1 MCYQCNSHSFFNR
14 KQNTFDN
21 VINILVSN
29 HLLCIFLFKKE
40 KKENMNEKNKH
51 VEKSSK
57 LGGVAWMQ
65 GRRSPHKKYNI
76 QIPIKLTENPIFLL
90 LLLYIFGHCVLDRL
104 KVGLVLT
111 GRSTVLSFDLTWFS
125 CLSFDRLRV
134 FGLHGIY
141 FIC

>member
-1 MCYQCNSHSFFNR
+1 M
-14 KQNTFDN
+14 KK
-21 VINILVSN
+21 INML
-29 HLLCIFLFKKE
+29 KKVVNWE
-40 KKENMNEKNKH
+40 
-51 VEKSSK
+51 VWRGCRG
-57 LGGVAWMQ
+57 GGV
-65 GRRSPHKKYNI
+65 HIKKYNI

-125 CLSFDRLRV
+125 SLSFERLRV
-134 FGLHGIY
+134 FGVHGIY